1 MMAVAGSVAP
11 FRHEAVLYPGDD
23 GFLDRIG
30 RFVREGVV
38 AGEPTLVMTNAR
50 KIAALRELLGGVEED
65 LVEYRDME
73 VAGANPARIIPAWD
87 DFATRAS
94 RGGARRLRGVGE
106 PIWAGRSPAELAEC
120 HWHEA
125 LINRAFANVRGF
137 WLVCPYDI
145 EALSASVVDD
155 ARRTHPLTTYA
166 DESSAGVSH
175 SSDSAELVPTRP
187 LATALD
193 QPHSVVAEVGFGSHR
208 LAELR
213 SLVATEGARTGLSSA
228 QIDNLVV
235 AVNEVATNSVTHG
248 GGTGV
253 ARIWREGAAIVCEI
267 SDAGVI
273 TDPLVDR
280 TRPSGAPTDARGL
293 WTVNSLCDLVQV
305 RSSSESG
312 SVVRMRVQARD
323 AGRTHRHEAA

>member
-1 MMAVAGSVAP
+1 MAAGAQMAP
-11 FRHEAVLYPGDD
+11 FRHEAVLYAGFD

-30 RFVREGVV
+30 RFVLDGIT

-87 DFATRAS
+87 DFATRLSA
-94 RGGARRLRGVGE
+94 GGTRRLRGVGE
-106 PIWAGRSPAELAEC
+106 PIWAGRSASELAEC

-125 LINRAFANVRGF
+125 LINRALADVRGF

-145 EALSASVVDD
+145 EALTANVVDD
-155 ARRTHPLTTYA
+155 AHHTHPLTSGG
-166 DESSAGVSH
+166 DESSAGRMDE
-175 SSDSAELVPTRP
+175 SDRPELVPTRP

-193 QPHSVVAEVGFGSHR
+193 QPHGVIAELAFDSDR
-208 LAELR
+208 LADLR
-213 SLVATEGARTGLSSA
+213 SLVATEGARTGLCAA
-228 QIDNLVV
+228 QIDDLVV
-235 AVNEVATNSVTHG
+235 AVNEVATNSIAHG
-248 GGTGV
+248 GGAGV
-253 ARIWREGAAIVCEI
+253 ARIWREAAAIVCEI

-273 TDPLVDR
+273 MDPLVDR
-280 TRPSGAPTDARGL
+280 TRPSGVLADARGL

-305 RSSSESG
+305 RSSLESG
-312 SVVRMRVQARD
+312 SVVRMRMQTREDGHVHRD
-323 AGRTHRHEAA
+323 EAA

>member
-1 MMAVAGSVAP
+1 MAMAGPMAP
-11 FRHEAVLYPGDD
+11 FRHEAVLYESDD

-30 RFVREGVV
+30 QFVREGIS

-50 KIAALRELLGGVEED
+50 KIAALRELLGGADED
-65 LVEYRDME
+65 VVEYRDME

-87 DFATRAS
+87 DFATRLSA
-94 RGGARRLRGVGE
+94 GGARRLRGVGE
-106 PIWAGRSPAELAEC
+106 PIWAGRSAAELVEC

-125 LINRAFANVRGF
+125 LINRAFANLRGF

-145 EALSASVVDD
+145 GTLSASVVDD
-155 ARRTHPLTTYA
+155 ARRTHPLTTDGEESTA
-166 DESSAGVSH
+166 DGAHNPNGR
-175 SSDSAELVPTRP
+175 ELVPTRP

-193 QPHSVVAEVGFGSHR
+193 QPQRVVAQLRFDSGR
-208 LAELR
+208 LADLR
-213 SLVATEGARTGLSSA
+213 SLVATEGARTGLSAA

-248 GGTGV
+248 GGSG
-253 ARIWREGAAIVCEI
+253 AASIWCAGGAIVCEI
-267 SDAGVI
+267 SDAGTI
-273 TDPLVDR
+273 IDPLADR

-305 RSSSESG
+305 RSSSEGG
-312 SVVRMRVQARD
+312 SVVRMWMHGN
-323 AGRTHRHEAA
+323 AGYAHQEEAA

>member
-1 MMAVAGSVAP
+1 MAVAAPTAP
-11 FRHEAVLYPGDD
+11 FRHEAVLYEGDD

-30 RFVREGVV
+30 QFVREGIS

-50 KIAALRELLGGVEED
+50 KIAALRELLGGADED

-87 DFATRAS
+87 DFATRLS
-94 RGGARRLRGVGE
+94 TGGARRLRGVGE
-106 PIWAGRSPAELAEC
+106 PIWPGRSAAELAEC

-125 LINRAFANVRGF
+125 LINRAFANLRGF

-145 EALSASVVDD
+145 GTLSASVVDD
-155 ARRTHPLTTYA
+155 ARRTHPLTH
-166 DESSAGVSH
+166 DGEESLSGGKHGAERT
-175 SSDSAELVPTRP
+175 ELVPTRP

-193 QPHSVVAEVGFGSHR
+193 QPHSVVAQRRFDGDR
-208 LAELR
+208 LADLR

-248 GGTGV
+248 GGSGA
-253 ARIWREGAAIVCEI
+253 ARIWRQGGAIVCEI
-267 SDAGVI
+267 SDAGTI
-273 TDPLVDR
+273 IDPLVDR
-280 TRPSGAPTDARGL
+280 TRPSGTPTDARGL

-305 RSSSESG
+305 RSSVESG
-312 SVVRMRVQARD
+312 SVVRMWMHSDNRHVDRD
-323 AGRTHRHEAA
+323 EAA